1 MTVKIYFS
9 ASMSGGRDQAHLYPA
24 IIEAL
29 QAKGEVLTAFIGD
42 QGITR
47 MGEEDMTPE
56 EIYGRDIDLIDE
68 CHMMVADV
76 TVPSLG
82 VGVEIAH
89 AQYKGK
95 PVLALYQPVE
105 GRRLSAMIAGDA
117 NVTVRKYYSII
128 EAREAIYEYFRET
141 EIEE

>member
-1 MTVKIYFS
+1 MKIYFS

-29 QAKGEVLTAFIGD
+29 QAKGEVLTAFVGD
-42 QGITR
+42 QGMTQ
-47 MGEEDMTPE
+47 MGETDMAPD
-56 EIYGRDIDLIDE
+56 EIYKRDIDLITQ

-89 AQYKGK
+89 ARQLGK
-95 PVLALYQPVE
+95 PVLALFQPKE
-105 GRRLSAMIAGDA
+105 GQRLSAMIEGDP
-117 NVTVRKYYSII
+117 NVTVQKYYSII
-128 EAREAIYEYFRET
+128 EAREAIYEYFRGH
-141 EIEE
+141 EIPE

>member
-1 MTVKIYFS
+1 MKIYFS

-29 QAKGEVLTAFIGD
+29 QAKGEVLTAFVGD
-42 QGITR
+42 QGMTQ
-47 MGEEDMTPE
+47 MGETDMAPD
-56 EIYGRDIDLIDE
+56 EIYKRDIDLITQ

-89 AQYKGK
+89 ARQLGK
-95 PVLALYQPVE
+95 PVLALFQLKE
-105 GRRLSAMIAGDA
+105 GRRLSAMIEGDS
-117 NVTVRKYYSII
+117 NITVQKYYSII
-128 EAREAIYEYFRET
+128 EAREAIYEYFRGH
-141 EIEE
+141 EIAE